1 MRAWMYWI
9 AWGVSQRLRS
19 VERAVTSPRSSSLS
33 LKKSSSSYAAFFD
46 DVLAPVPGLRRGN
59 EDVHDGEGDADCE
72 VLLEDGDLFAVGRLD
87 KVDEDFFLTRPEPP
101 RIDLRLIFVHGNS
114 WHKRQ
119 PASSLGVL
127 CKSEDKG

>member
-1 MRAWMYWI
+1 M
-9 AWGVSQRLRS
+9 
-19 VERAVTSPRSSSLS
+19 
-33 LKKSSSSYAAFFD
+33 
-46 DVLAPVPGLRRGN
+46 PGLRRGN

-127 CKSEDKG
+127 CKSEDKRLINSHALVNQLKRDRFAAGPIAANVAGQYRKYLPRLSIPK